1 MRAAVLLYHR
11 VAETPVDSWRMAV
24 SPVRFAEHVELIAS
38 RFRALHLGDLVA
50 AAREQRVPASS
61 VAVTF
66 DDGYRDNLY
75 AAKPLLERN
84 GVPATVFVVTG
95 YVDSGTDFW
104 WDALE
109 RLRAVTGQ
117 AEPEYRTLHRTL
129 QALAH
134 EERLA
139 ALQELADELDAPFER
154 EGTTIS
160 ASELARLAEG
170 GLVEIGAHTVTHP
183 DLRNLGAAEQLD
195 EMRSSKE
202 QLEEWL
208 GRPVTGFAYPYGG
221 VGAES
226 AAAVR
231 TAGFSY
237 ACASAHGAVGPETDA
252 FAVPRLHV
260 ADWTAEELERRIS
273 EALRA
278 G

>member
-11 VAETPVDSWRMAV
+11 VAETAIDSWRMAV
-24 SPVRFAEHVELIAS
+24 APARFAQHVEMIAS
-38 RFRALHLGDLVA
+38 RFRTLPLGDLVA
-50 AAREQRVPASS
+50 AAREQRVPAS

-75 AAKPLLERN
+75 AAKPPLERN
-84 GVPATVFVVTG
+84 GVPATVFVVSG

-109 RLRAVTGQ
+109 RLRAVTGP
-117 AEPEYRTLHRTL
+117 AEPEYRMLHRKL
-129 QALAH
+129 QALGH
-134 EERLA
+134 EGRLA
-139 ALQELADELDAPFER
+139 AVQELVDELEAPFPRER
-154 EGTTIS
+154 TTIS

-170 GLVEIGAHTVTHP
+170 GLIEIGAHTVTHP
-183 DLRNLGAAEQLD
+183 DLRNLGPAEQLD

-208 GRPVTGFAYPYGG
+208 GRPVSGFAYPYGG

-226 AAAVR
+226 AAAAR
-231 TAGFSY
+231 AAGFSY
-237 ACASAHGAVGPETDA
+237 ACTSAHGVIGPETDA
-252 FAVPRLHV
+252 FAIPRLHV
-260 ADWTAEELERRIS
+260 EDWTAEELERRIS